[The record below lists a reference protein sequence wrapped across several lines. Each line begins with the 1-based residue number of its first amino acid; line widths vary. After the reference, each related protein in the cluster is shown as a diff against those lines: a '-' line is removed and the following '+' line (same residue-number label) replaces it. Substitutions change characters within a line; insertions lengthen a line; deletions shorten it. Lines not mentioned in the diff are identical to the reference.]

1 VAAPARDREVSY
13 QSRSGRGSVFVAGRT
28 ASQEA
33 NMKIRSLIF
42 LSALPLILLGTTAS
56 LRAQQQEPIPVARR
70 VIIFVWDGLRA
81 DDLTQEI
88 APNYFALARSG
99 VVFADH
105 HAVYP
110 TFTMMNS
117 ASIATGTYPGVH
129 GFYGN
134 VVYAPSAKGRNAKGA
149 DIDFAAPAF
158 IEDFGVVEAVRDAY
172 QGRLTLVPTMVQA
185 AQTKGLTTAAIGKF
199 GAAFIQDYKRG
210 GIILDEDA
218 AMPLGFAK
226 ELQGAGYALPRNSIN
241 AYEAGALT
249 LANDNGDPTASVPIQ
264 RLRDGQTGN
273 PLDCSGAL
281 SRRGFAYLT
290 DVFVNFVLP
299 NKKPDLTIFWSKEP
313 DATNHA
319 YGPGTCNSID
329 ATKMN
334 DEILGRVVEK
344 LRQLGWE
351 ASTDIIITQDHNHST
366 VSGDVAYFPL
376 RAIVDRSIGALN
388 RDGYSVSGFVRT
400 AELLTRDGLKAF
412 DGAACRDIP
421 ILSGIMA
428 DGTHLHSRKDDELGH
443 VCGRPQKYTSSSY
456 AVPKSIPTGAVVVA
470 ANAGSDY
477 LFLPDANI
485 ETVKAA
491 VVSLQSRPQ
500 FGAIFVSDKYGEIAG
515 TLPMSLI
522 KTENSGNGRAPDIIV
537 SFSYDENVTVAGKS
551 GVSYA
556 SSINRR
562 GDHGSF
568 SPTDTHISLMASGPG
583 FKSSLSNTLPTSN
596 VDIAPTVARILH
608 LIMPAV
614 DGRVLEEALRGGP
627 PVSEYAVVNKTHR
640 STTKTALTMKLPTDL
655 DGRGID
661 PNLSSYAAELKTK
674 ILTRGAAS
682 YTYFDQAKAVRK

>member
-1 VAAPARDREVSY
+1 MLVST
-13 QSRSGRGSVFVAGRT
+13 AG
-28 ASQEA
+28 
-33 NMKIRSLIF
+33 
-42 LSALPLILLGTTAS
+42 
-56 LRAQQQEPIPVARR
+56 LRAQQRETDPALRR

-81 DDLTQEI
+81 DDLTQDI

-117 ASIATGTYPGVH
+117 ASIATGTYPDVH

-149 DIDFAAPAF
+149 EIDFSSPAF
-158 IEDFGVVEAVRDAY
+158 IEDFGVVEAVRNAY
-172 QGRLTLVPTMVQA
+172 GGRLTLVPTMLQA
-185 AQTKGLTTAAIGKF
+185 AQAKGLTTVAVGKF

-226 ELQGAGYALPRNSIN
+226 ELQQAGYSLPRNSAN
-241 AYEAGALT
+241 AYATGALT
-249 LANDNGDPTASVPIQ
+249 LAKENGDPTASIPIQ
-264 RLRDGQTGN
+264 RLRDAQTGN

-290 DVFVNFVLP
+290 DVFVNYILP

-319 YGPGTCNSID
+319 YGPGTCNSMD
-329 ATKMN
+329 ATRMN
-334 DEILGRVVEK
+334 DEILGRVIEK

-366 VSGDVAYFPL
+366 VSGDVAHFPL
-376 RAIVDRSIGALN
+376 RGIVDRGIGAVS
-388 RDGYSVSGFVRT
+388 RDGYSVSGFVRS
-400 AELLTRDGLKAF
+400 AELLSRDGLTAF

-421 ILSGIMA
+421 VLSGIMA
-428 DGTHLHSRKDDELGH
+428 DGIHLHSRKDDEMGH
-443 VCGRPQKYTSSSY
+443 VCGRPQKYTSTSF
-456 AVPKSIPTGAVVVA
+456 AVPTPLRAGAVVVA

-477 LFLPDANI
+477 LFVPDGNI
-485 ETVKAA
+485 DTVKAA

-500 FGAIFVSDKYGEIAG
+500 FGAIFVSDKYGEVAG
-515 TLPMSLI
+515 TLPTSLI
-522 KTENSGNGRAPDIIV
+522 KTETSGKGRAPDIIV
-537 SFSYDENVTVAGKS
+537 SFSYDENVAVAGKS
-551 GVSYA
+551 GISYA

-568 SPTDTHISLMASGPG
+568 SPTDTHISLMASGPH
-583 FKSSLSNTLPTSN
+583 FKSGLHDMLPTSN
-596 VDIAPTVARILH
+596 VDIAPTVARILQFS
-608 LIMPAV
+608 MPDAQ
-614 DGRVLEEALRGGP
+614 GRVLQEALRSGAH
-627 PVSEYAVVNKTHR
+627 VSEYEVLNKTHR
-640 STTKTALTMKLPTDL
+640 SSTKTGLTVKLPTDL
-655 DGRGID
+655 DARSVD
-661 PNLSSYAAELKTK
+661 PKLSSYSVELKTK
-674 ILTRGAAS
+674 ILSRKEAS
-682 YTYFDQAKAVRK
+682 YTYFDQAKAVRE

>member
-1 VAAPARDREVSY
+1 M
-13 QSRSGRGSVFVAGRT
+13 RT
-28 ASQEA
+28 
-33 NMKIRSLIF
+33 RFLLF
-42 LSALPLILLGTTAS
+42 LSALSLGLVGTTAG
-56 LRAQQQEPIPVARR
+56 LRAQPQDTGKAARR

-81 DDLTQEI
+81 DDLTPEI
-88 APNYFALARSG
+88 APNYFSLARSG

-117 ASIATGTYPGVH
+117 ASIATGVYPGAH

-134 VVYAPSAKGRNAKGA
+134 VVYAPSAKGRNAKGSEV
-149 DIDFAAPAF
+149 DFSAPAF

-172 QGRLTLVPTMVQA
+172 QGSLTLVPTMLQA
-185 AQTKGLTTAAIGKF
+185 AQARALTTVAVGKF

-218 AMPLGFAK
+218 AIPLGFAK
-226 ELQGAGYALPRNSIN
+226 ELQQAGYTLPRNSVT
-241 AYEAGALT
+241 AYETGALT
-249 LANDNGDPTASVPIQ
+249 LASDNGDPTAPSPIQ
-264 RLRDGQTGN
+264 RLKDGQTGN

-290 DVFVNFVLP
+290 NLFVDYILP
-299 NKKPDLTIFWSKEP
+299 NKKPHLTIFWSKEP

-366 VSGDVAYFPL
+366 VSGDIAYFPL
-376 RAIVDRSIGALN
+376 RAIVDRGIGAVSRN
-388 RDGYSVSGFVRT
+388 GYSVSGFVRT

-412 DGAACRDIP
+412 DGAACRDVP
-421 ILSGIMA
+421 VLSGIMA
-428 DGTHLHSRKDDELGH
+428 DGAHLHSRKDDEMGH
-443 VCGRPQKYTSSSY
+443 ICGRAQKYTSTSY
-456 AVPKSIPTGAVVVA
+456 SVPKPLSPGSIVVA

-477 LFLPDANI
+477 LFVPDGNI

-491 VVSLQSRPQ
+491 VVSLQSRLQ
-500 FGAIFVSDKYGEIAG
+500 FGAIFVSEKYGEVPG

-522 KTENSGNGRAPDIIV
+522 KTETSGNGRAPDIIV
-537 SFSYDENVTVAGKS
+537 SFSYDENIAVAGKL

-568 SPTDTHISLMASGPG
+568 SPTDTHISLMASGPN
-583 FKSSLSNTLPTSN
+583 FKSGLSDMLPTSN
-596 VDIAPTVARILH
+596 VDIAPTVAHILQFD
-608 LIMPAV
+608 MPAAQ
-614 DGRVLEEALRGGP
+614 GRVLEEALLGGP
-627 PVSEYAVVNKTHR
+627 PLSEYAVLNNTHR
-640 STTKTALTMKLPTDL
+640 SSTKTGLTVKLPTDL

-661 PNLSSYAAELKTK
+661 PKLSSYSVELKTK
-674 ILTRGAAS
+674 TLRRGAVS
-682 YTYFDQAKAVRK
+682 CTYFVQAKAVRQ